1 MSEIK
6 VRVIDGEQ
14 PSIAEKETSVLENA
28 GVKVT
33 EENGTYKVDLSK
45 FKQDAVQEQSTD
57 GSMLRAEEPK
67 VELQG
72 VEPENKEQ
80 AVATEKAEEQIIE
93 LIQDADDTIKEPVL
107 LREEGNVNAEQTA
120 TIPSETSAS
129 TENEKIKLPENVEKL
144 VAFMEETGGTLE
156 DYVRLNADYSNV
168 EPSTLLKEYYKQTK
182 SHLEN
187 DEINFL
193 IEDSFSFDEDIDDER
208 DIRRKRLAFKEEV
221 KKAKEFLTTLKDKYY
236 DEVKLG
242 SRLAPEQQ
250 KAIDFFNRYNKE
262 QSELQ
267 TVQEKLAGHF
277 VKETEKVFSNEFKG
291 FEFKVGENRYRY
303 NVKDPARV
311 RQEQS
316 DLIES
321 FSGFLDENNMIKDA
335 VGYHKALFTARNAD
349 AIANHF
355 YEQGMADAIKKMSA
369 ESKNINMDPRKV
381 NTGFVDAGGVKV
393 RAVSGDDSSKLR
405 IKIKS

>member
-14 PSIAEKETSVLENA
+14 PSMAEKETSVLENA

-168 EPSTLLKEYYKQTK
+168 EPNTLLKEYYKQTK

-187 DEINFL
+187 DEIDFL
-193 IEDSFSFDEDIDDER
+193 IEDSFSFDEDMDDER

-355 YEQGMADAIKKMSA
+355 YEQGMADAVKKMSA